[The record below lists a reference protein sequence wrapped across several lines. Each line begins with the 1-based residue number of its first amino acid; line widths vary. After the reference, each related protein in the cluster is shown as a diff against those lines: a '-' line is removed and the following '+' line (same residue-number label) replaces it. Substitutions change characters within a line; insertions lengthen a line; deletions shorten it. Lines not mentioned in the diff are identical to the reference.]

1 VALRWLA
8 SLVSSVVPAP
18 RGADDGPADLWAEAA
33 WGARLLR
40 VRSRREAAGPFAGAW
55 SSAFR
60 GSGIEFEESRPY
72 VPGDDVRSIDWNATA
87 RAGEPFVKR
96 FREERD
102 QTVVVLLDLSGSMA
116 FGSGEST
123 KAGTATRAA
132 ALVAAAAGHAG
143 DRVGLL
149 AFDARVRAEVPPG
162 RGAAH
167 TTAVV
172 REASRAGARPAAGAT
187 DVAAALERAS
197 RLARRHAVLFLLSD
211 LRDDALF
218 GGPGRGGAALAA
230 AGRRHDLVAAVVSDP
245 LEERLP
251 AVGAVRVVDPER
263 PGAPLVLG
271 SGPSRARELYA
282 AAAAVRRR
290 ALGKR
295 LRDAGADVL
304 HLSTRDDPLRVLGR
318 FFRQRAGRA
327 RGVALS

>member
-1 VALRWLA
+1 VLRLLA
-8 SLVSSVVPAP
+8 SLLSPSSP
-18 RGADDGPADLWAEAA
+18 RPGAGGADAAEAA
-33 WGARLLR
+33 RGARLLR
-40 VRSRREAAGPFAGAW
+40 VRARRQAAGPFAGAW

-60 GSGIEFEESRPY
+60 GSGVEFEESRPY
-72 VPGDDVRSIDWNATA
+72 VPGDDVRSLDWNATA

-102 QTVVVLLDLSGSMA
+102 QTVVVVLDLSGSMA
-116 FGSGEST
+116 FGSGART
-123 KAGTATRAA
+123 KAAVAIRAA

-149 AFDARVRAEVPPG
+149 AFGGGVRAEVAPG
-162 RGAAH
+162 RGAVH

-172 REASRAGARPAAGAT
+172 REAARAGIPPAAGAT

-197 RLARRHAVLFLLSD
+197 RLARRRAVLFLLSD

-218 GGPGRGGAALAA
+218 GNPGRGSAALAT
-230 AGRRHDLVAAVVSDP
+230 AGRRHDLVAAVVADP
-245 LEERLP
+245 REEHLP
-251 AVGAVRVVDPER
+251 AAGPLRVTDPER
-263 PGAPLVLG
+263 PGGVLLLG
-271 SGPSRARELYA
+271 SGSARARELYA

-304 HLSTRDDPLRVLGR
+304 HLSTRDDPLRPLGL

-327 RGVALS
+327 RAGAPS